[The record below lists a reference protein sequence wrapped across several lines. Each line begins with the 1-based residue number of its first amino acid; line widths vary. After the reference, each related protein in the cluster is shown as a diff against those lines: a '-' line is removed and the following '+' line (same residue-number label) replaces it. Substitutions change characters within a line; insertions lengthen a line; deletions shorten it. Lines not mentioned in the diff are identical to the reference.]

1 MIVSLLM
8 KKTDFT
14 GHKRITSLEPYN
26 PKAKFAKKMEVAMTL
41 CLQPGVPSTS
51 NGPQNLPVVPGP
63 SNSNGPQNLP
73 VVPVPSTSNGP
84 QNLPVI
90 RPNVR
95 ELPAKA
101 TVENRSQIGD
111 VRPADSTFDEDSGID
126 YAQIEYEGMY
136 VNTAS

>member
-1 MIVSLLM
+1 M
-8 KKTDFT
+8 D
-14 GHKRITSLEPYN
+14 
-26 PKAKFAKKMEVAMTL
+26 PKIYLWYQVHQIQMD
-41 CLQPGVPSTS
+41 
-51 NGPQNLPVVPGP
+51 
-63 SNSNGPQNLP
+63 PQNLP

-111 VRPADSTFDEDSGID
+111 VTPADSTFDETSGID
-126 YAQIEYEGMY
+126 FAQIEYEGMY
-136 VNTAS
+136 VMYYDSLEQFGIPLIL

>member
-26 PKAKFAKKMEVAMTL
+26 SKAKFAKKMEVAMTL

-51 NGPQNLPVVPGP
+51 NGPQNLPVVPA
-63 SNSNGPQNLP
+63 
-73 VVPVPSTSNGP
+73 PSTSNGP

-90 RPNVR
+90 PPNVR
-95 ELPAKA
+95 KLPAKA
-101 TVENRSQIGD
+101 TTSTVENRPQIGD
-111 VRPADSTFDEDSGID
+111 ATPVDSTFD
-126 YAQIEYEGMY
+126 
-136 VNTAS
+136 